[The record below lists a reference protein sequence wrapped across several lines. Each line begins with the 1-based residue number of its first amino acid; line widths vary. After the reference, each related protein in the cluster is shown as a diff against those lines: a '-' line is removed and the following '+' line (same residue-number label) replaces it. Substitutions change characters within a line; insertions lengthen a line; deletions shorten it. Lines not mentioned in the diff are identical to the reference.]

1 MKYFMWFLLIEH
13 SNSQIIHTLLLS
25 NMSNQKSTKLCNQI
39 QNNQKS
45 TWENRAVAVAAI
57 TAAAAATT
65 WNHKWCIFTLNSKH
79 NTHTQTKYE
88 TIRDM
93 HCVDVCVCVHVAAIV
108 WTAPVYMSAFTRL
121 MFVCVLA
128 V

>member
-1 MKYFMWFLLIEH
+1 MWFLLIEH

-65 WNHKWCIFTLNSKH
+65 
-79 NTHTQTKYE
+79 
-88 TIRDM
+88 
-93 HCVDVCVCVHVAAIV
+93 
-108 WTAPVYMSAFTRL
+108 
-121 MFVCVLA
+121 
-128 V
+128 